1 MSMHSSARKQRGQS
15 LLFSDNL
22 FRKVVS
28 LLAAWAMV
36 MSSLPAYPA
45 DVPHIPDQA
54 SEWKLNVAPPQPKE
68 QFHGILPM
76 AAKQER
82 ATVRAVR

>member
-1 MSMHSSARKQRGQS
+1 MTMHSCARKQRRQS

-36 MSSLPAYPA
+36 MSSLPAYSA
-45 DVPHIPDQA
+45 EDPHISGRA
-54 SEWKLNVAPPQPKE
+54 SNWNLNVAPPQPKE
-68 QFHGILPM
+68 QSRGILPM
-76 AAKQER
+76 AAKQ
-82 ATVRAVR
+82 

>member
-1 MSMHSSARKQRGQS
+1 MSMHSCARKQHRQS

-36 MSSLPAYPA
+36 MSSLPAYAA
-45 DVPHIPDQA
+45 DFRISLIGRV
-54 SEWKLNVAPPQPKE
+54 S
-68 QFHGILPM
+68 GISM
-76 AAKQER
+76 
-82 ATVRAVR
+82 